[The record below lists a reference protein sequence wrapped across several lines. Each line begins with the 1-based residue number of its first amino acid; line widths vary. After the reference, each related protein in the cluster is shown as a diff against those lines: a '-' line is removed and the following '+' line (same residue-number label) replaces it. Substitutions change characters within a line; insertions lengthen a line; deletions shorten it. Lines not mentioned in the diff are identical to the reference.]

1 MEIAVE
7 GNSTWGTICDDN
19 WDIRDAQVVCRQ
31 LGFDGALEA
40 VSNAR
45 FGVGAQSM
53 PILLDDVICFGNELT
68 LAECLTPPLGH
79 HNCRHFEDAGV
90 RCYCKLYMLIGY

>member
-1 MEIAVE
+1 MEITTN
-7 GNSTWGTICDDN
+7 GTWGTICDDS

-45 FGVGAQSM
+45 FGYGTG
-53 PILLDDVICFGNELT
+53 PIYLDDVICFGNEVT
-68 LAECLTPPLGH
+68 LAECLTPPLGQ
-79 HNCRHFEDAGV
+79 HNCRHIEDAGV
-90 RCYCKLYMLIGY
+90 RCYRKL